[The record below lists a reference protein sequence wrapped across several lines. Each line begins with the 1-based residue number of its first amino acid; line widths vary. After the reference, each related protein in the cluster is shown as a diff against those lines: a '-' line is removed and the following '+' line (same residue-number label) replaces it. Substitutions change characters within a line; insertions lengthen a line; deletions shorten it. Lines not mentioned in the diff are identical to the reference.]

1 MERRNAPKGEKEDED
16 NREGR
21 TLTFQLPS
29 TRKGDITR
37 VMPKVVRPLGGPRKR
52 RQPQGQE
59 ATTLLDHYVDVVVA
73 IFAIPPLSPSI
84 LEGCLTP
91 RDREREWR
99 VGKAKNAEGDR
110 TRIQVK
116 GRTCKGPPLNLK
128 IPNHVV

>member
-1 MERRNAPKGEKEDED
+1 MMLEV
-16 NREGR
+16 
-21 TLTFQLPS
+21 
-29 TRKGDITR
+29 TR
-37 VMPKVVRPLGGPRKR
+37 PQGGPRKR

-59 ATTLLDHYVDVVVA
+59 ASTLLDHSVEVVVA

-84 LEGCLTP
+84 LEGCMTP

-116 GRTCKGPPLNLK
+116 G
-128 IPNHVV
+128 